1 MIPAKRQQIILSALT
16 ERGVL
21 SISELMEWL
30 NVSHMTV
37 RRDIQKL
44 EEEGRVLSVSGGV
57 QLTQRITSEPS
68 HLVKR
73 SLQHDEKMAIA
84 NIAAKFVTA
93 GMSIYLDA
101 GTTSLALAERLV
113 SVPDLVVV
121 SNDFTVVNLLMQQ
134 SECVLY
140 HTGGLVLRQNQ
151 SCVGDSATH
160 FLKNLNID
168 VSFLSASSWN
178 ARCIS
183 TPTEAKVSVKKAAVD
198 AAAKRILICDS
209 SKYGRV
215 GIFNAV
221 PIDVLDVIIT
231 DDNLPQNA
239 REALKQTGVE
249 LMIAKTS
256 GRASNGKKAS

>member
-1 MIPAKRQQIILSALT
+1 MIPAKRQQIILSALA

-21 SISELMEWL
+21 SITELMEWL

-57 QLTQRITSEPS
+57 QLTQKITSEPS

-73 SLQHDEKMAIA
+73 SLQHDEKSAIA
-84 NIAAKFVTA
+84 NIAAKMVTA

-101 GTTSLALAERLV
+101 GTTSLALAERV
-113 SVPDLVVV
+113 ASVPDLVVV
-121 SNDFTVVNLLMQQ
+121 SNDFAVVNLLSQQ
-134 SECVLY
+134 SECLLY
-140 HTGGLVLRQNQ
+140 HTGGQVLRQNQ
-151 SCVGDSATH
+151 SCVGDSATQ
-160 FLKNLNID
+160 FLRNLNID
-168 VSFLSASSWN
+168 ISFLSASSWN

-183 TPTEAKVSVKKAAVD
+183 TPTEAKVSVKKAAVG
-198 AAAKRILICDS
+198 AASKRVLICDS

-221 PIDVLDVIIT
+221 PIDMLDAIIT
-231 DDNLPQNA
+231 DDGLPESA

-249 LMIAKTS
+249 LLIAKTS
-256 GRASNGKKAS
+256 SRPANGRKAS